1 VTGGIDRQFILVA
14 IIVTFSLVAIV
25 LLWVLVGSTVMQR
38 RRYLR
43 TREHLGGRLLAAHDE
58 ERAAIARELHDD
70 TVQRLIT
77 LASRL
82 RTSHS
87 PWSDEIAAGLDHVV
101 NDLRGLARGIHPT
114 LVDHLG
120 LDAALREL
128 AVSFGERE
136 NMTVDYAGLASP
148 DDLAP
153 RERLAFYRVAQEA
166 LGNAAH
172 HAGVDRVCMKL
183 TSDSTATHLLIEDAG
198 IGFDPGHASHG
209 PGIGITSMQERLG
222 ILGGSLRIDGAPGKG
237 TRVAAVL
244 PRGRRAV

>member
-1 VTGGIDRQFILVA
+1 MTAGIDRQLILVA
-14 IIVTFSLVAIV
+14 IVVTFTLVAIILV
-25 LLWVLVGSTVMQR
+25 WVLVGSTVIQR

-43 TREHLGGRLLAAHDE
+43 TREHLGGRLLAAQDE

-77 LASRL
+77 LASQL
-82 RTSHS
+82 RTSQS
-87 PWSDEIAAGLDHVV
+87 PPSDDIATGLDHVV
-101 NDLRGLARGIHPT
+101 DDLRGLARGIHPT

-136 NMTVDYAGLASP
+136 NMTVEYAGLSSP

-153 RERLAFYRVAQEA
+153 RERLALYRVAQEA

-172 HAGVDRVCMKL
+172 HAGVDRVCMML
-183 TSDSTATHLLIEDAG
+183 TSDATDTRLVIEDAG
-198 IGFDPGHASHG
+198 AGFNPGDASRG
-209 PGIGITSMQERLG
+209 PGIGITSMQERLS
-222 ILGGSLRIDGAPGKG
+222 ILGGSLRVDGAPGKG
-237 TRVAAVL
+237 TRVVAIL
-244 PRGRRAV
+244 PRGRRNL